1 MGMKADEQVLL
12 RAEKW
17 LAGDFDEATKRQV
30 KHLIDNNQ
38 KELTESFYRDL
49 EFGTGGLRGIM
60 GVGTNRMNV
69 YTVGMATQGLANYLA
84 KTFAGEEIKVAVSHD
99 CRNHSREFAERVAD
113 IFASN
118 GFRVFL
124 FDSLRPT
131 PELSFAIRELGCKSG
146 VMVTASHNP
155 REYNG
160 YKAYWTDGSQ
170 VVAPHDRM
178 WLQAGASS
186 TA

>member
-124 FDSLRPT
+124 FAPSYSGAQLRYPG
-131 PELSFAIRELGCKSG
+131 A
-146 VMVTASHNP
+146 
-155 REYNG
+155 
-160 YKAYWTDGSQ
+160 
-170 VVAPHDRM
+170 
-178 WLQAGASS
+178 WLQKRRDGDRIAQSPRIQRL
-186 TA
+186 

>member
-99 CRNHSREFAERVAD
+99 CRNHSREFAERVARHLC
-113 IFASN
+113 IEWFQGIPVRLAPSYS
-118 GFRVFL
+118 GAQ
-124 FDSLRPT
+124 LRYPGAR
-131 PELSFAIRELGCKSG
+131 LQKRRDGDRIAQS
-146 VMVTASHNP
+146 P
-155 REYNG
+155 RI
-160 YKAYWTDGSQ
+160 Q
-170 VVAPHDRM
+170 R
-178 WLQAGASS
+178 L
-186 TA
+186 

>member
-1 MGMKADEQVLL
+1 MKADEQVLL

-69 YTVGMATQGLANYLA
+69 YTVGQLPRQDICRRGDKGGCQSRLSQPQPRVRRTRGRHLRIEWFQGIPVRLAPSYSGAQLRYPGA
-84 KTFAGEEIKVAVSHD
+84 RLQKRRDGD
-99 CRNHSREFAERVAD
+99 RVAQ
-113 IFASN
+113 S
-118 GFRVFL
+118 
-124 FDSLRPT
+124 
-131 PELSFAIRELGCKSG
+131 
-146 VMVTASHNP
+146 P
-155 REYNG
+155 RI
-160 YKAYWTDGSQ
+160 Q
-170 VVAPHDRM
+170 R
-178 WLQAGASS
+178 L
-186 TA
+186 

>member
-84 KTFAGEEIKVAVSHD
+84 KTFAGEEIKVAVSQPQP
-99 CRNHSREFAERVAD
+99 RVRRTR
-113 IFASN
+113 
-118 GFRVFL
+118 GRH
-124 FDSLRPT
+124 LRIEWFQGIPVRLA
-131 PELSFAIRELGCKSG
+131 PSYSG
-146 VMVTASHNP
+146 AQLRYP
-155 REYNG
+155 G
-160 YKAYWTDGSQ
+160 A
-170 VVAPHDRM
+170 
-178 WLQAGASS
+178 WLQKRRDGDRIAQSPRIQRL
-186 TA
+186 

>member
-69 YTVGMATQGLANYLA
+69 YTVGMATQGL
-84 KTFAGEEIKVAVSHD
+84 
-99 CRNHSREFAERVAD
+99 
-113 IFASN
+113 
-118 GFRVFL
+118 
-124 FDSLRPT
+124 
-131 PELSFAIRELGCKSG
+131 
-146 VMVTASHNP
+146 
-155 REYNG
+155 
-160 YKAYWTDGSQ
+160 
-170 VVAPHDRM
+170 
-178 WLQAGASS
+178 GA
-186 TA
+186 

>member
-99 CRNHSREFAERVAD
+99 CRN
-113 IFASN
+113 
-118 GFRVFL
+118 
-124 FDSLRPT
+124 
-131 PELSFAIRELGCKSG
+131 
-146 VMVTASHNP
+146 TA
-155 REYNG
+155 
-160 YKAYWTDGSQ
+160 
-170 VVAPHDRM
+170 
-178 WLQAGASS
+178 ASS
-186 TA
+186 PNAWPTSSHRMVSGYSCSTRSVLLRSSASLSGSSAAKAA

>member
-69 YTVGMATQGLANYLA
+69 YTVGMANAWPTSSHRMVSGYSCSTRSVLLRSSASLSGSLAA
-84 KTFAGEEIKVAVSHD
+84 KAA
-99 CRNHSREFAERVAD
+99 
-113 IFASN
+113 
-118 GFRVFL
+118 
-124 FDSLRPT
+124 
-131 PELSFAIRELGCKSG
+131 
-146 VMVTASHNP
+146 
-155 REYNG
+155 
-160 YKAYWTDGSQ
+160 
-170 VVAPHDRM
+170 
-178 WLQAGASS
+178 
-186 TA
+186 